1 MNLKSLICRVT
12 LGILIVSSWTMVS
25 CDSFKEDLP
34 ECRLSVKFKYD
45 YNMEFADA
53 FHTQVDK
60 VELYVFDKDGKF
72 LFKQAEEG
80 GSLSTGN
87 YLMEVALP
95 VGEYQF
101 VAWAGARDSYDIT
114 SLIPE
119 TSTIT
124 DLKLQL
130 KREESL
136 IIDKELE
143 TRMELAQKV
152 SSMGLALRKKINIIV
167 KQPLQKLM
175 IPVDALMKERLES
188 VKSLIMNEVNIKEI
202 DFVEGTSN
210 LLVKKVKCN
219 FKILG
224 KKFGSLMKQVAAAV
238 TAMNQEQISV
248 LENEGKIVLDLNG
261 TPAEIETS
269 EVEIFSEDIP
279 GWVVANEGVLTVA
292 LDTVVTEELRREGI
306 ARELVSKIQN
316 IRKGS
321 GFEITDKIKVS
332 LSKNEQTD
340 SAVKEYN
347 TYICNQVLAN
357 SLNLVDEVKD
367 GIELSFD
374 DFSLYVSV
382 VKE

>member
-1 MNLKSLICRVT
+1 MYVYAENVFGVQAIQR
-12 LGILIVSSWTMVS
+12 ISWRHINFPV
-25 CDSFKEDLP
+25 CD
-34 ECRLSVKFKYD
+34 
-45 YNMEFADA
+45 
-53 FHTQVDK
+53 
-60 VELYVFDKDGKF
+60 
-72 LFKQAEEG
+72 
-80 GSLSTGN
+80 
-87 YLMEVALP
+87 
-95 VGEYQF
+95 
-101 VAWAGARDSYDIT
+101 
-114 SLIPE
+114 E
-119 TSTIT
+119 TV
-124 DLKLQL
+124 
-130 KREESL
+130 
-136 IIDKELE
+136 IDKELE

-188 VKSLIMNEVNIKEI
+188 VKSLIMNEVNVKEI

-382 VKE
+382 ISSIMNKDGNDTDDTSPTYKVLEEGANTLSKEETTRLAARQLKFIQGLQAALIRIENKTYGICRETGKLIPKERLRAVPHATLSIEAKNEGKK